1 LAKNLKLNVKNA
13 QLAEA
18 LKIGQLKKPSAL
30 KKKKADAAEA
40 ESPSAERKEE
50 GTPVEAAQQ
59 QQAAPAPEPSES
71 KPSTERVAETTRAE
85 GIADRPVEAEKQ
97 VRAEKQPEPEQEKPS
112 PRPSEE
118 APRSEQPADQT
129 RTPYQQ
135 QSYPQYRPRPSHHQ
149 YGSEQHREG
158 GYGGG
163 APRREGY
170 APGPRREGGGYTP
183 GGPRRE
189 GGGYTPGGPRREG
202 GYPQG
207 PRREGGGYTPG
218 GPRRE
223 GGYPQGPR
231 REGGGYTPGGPRR
244 EGGGYTPGGPRREGG
259 GYTPGG
265 PRREGGGYAPGAP
278 RREGGYPQGPRRDGY
293 SPMSR
298 PVIPG
303 KEAHGEPRKSPPT
316 KEAPKSDTE
325 EGKKTAFKDFR
336 EYKPSKK
343 GGTSEKTFDSRDRQG
358 LRDDLEEQGWR
369 KKRPSH
375 KMRPIQQEEII
386 RPKEL
391 KVRLPI
397 TVKDLAAE
405 MKLKASQLIS
415 KLFMKG
421 VVITL
426 NDLLDDE
433 TTVQLLG
440 HDFDCEISIDT
451 AEEDRVRI
459 TDKTIKEEIQE
470 SDPKSLI
477 LRPPVAA
484 FMGHVD
490 HGKTSLIDSIRK
502 TNLAAG
508 EAGEI
513 TQHIG
518 AFKCHT
524 PVGDLTI
531 LDTPGHEAF
540 SAMRARGADVTD
552 IIVLVVAGDEGIR
565 AQTIE
570 AINQAQAANVPIV
583 VAINKSDKPNFNAEN
598 VYRQLADQNLLPEAW
613 GGTTI
618 TVNCSAVSGAG
629 IKELLEM
636 LALQAEILELK
647 ANPVSRARGSVIES
661 EMHKGMGSVATV
673 LVQNGTLRLGD
684 AIVFAQHFAR
694 VKTMQD
700 EHGRDISEAT
710 PSTPVKITG
719 LSGLPEAGSEF
730 IVVANEKEARE
741 LAEKR
746 SEGKRHAQQQL
757 MKRAGLESLLQD
769 KQAVQKK
776 ILNLI
781 LRGDVQGSVEALK
794 ISLQKIQSNKVEI
807 NFISTSVGEISESDV
822 QLAAASKATILGF
835 HTQIENHAEDLIKK
849 LKVTVKMHDIIYH
862 AVDDV
867 RELMLK
873 LLDKIPQETD
883 TGEAEVVAVFK
894 ASQLGVIAGCK
905 VTDGLI
911 KRSHSMR
918 VIREGQ
924 VVWKGAIASLKRV
937 KEDVREVSKGFEC
950 GILLQNYNEVKV
962 GDILQAF
969 EITYLTQEL

>member
-1 LAKNLKLNVKNA
+1 MAKNLKLNVKNA

-30 KKKKADAAEA
+30 KKKKADAADT

-50 GTPVEAAQQ
+50 AAPVEAAQPKQ
-59 QQAAPAPEPSES
+59 PAPAPEPTES
-71 KPSTERVAETTRAE
+71 KPSVEREAEPTRAE
-85 GIADRPVEAEKQ
+85 SVSDRPIEAETKER
-97 VRAEKQPEPEQEKPS
+97 VEKQAEPEREKPS
-112 PRPSEE
+112 VRPSQE
-118 APRSEQPADQT
+118 APRSEQPTHHT
-129 RTPYQQ
+129 RPPYQQ
-135 QSYPQYRPRPSHHQ
+135 QSYPQYRPRPSHQQ
-149 YGSEQHREG
+149 YSSDQHREG

-170 APGPRREGGGYTP
+170 PSGQSREGGYPQGPRREGGGYTPGGPRREGGGYTSGGPRREGGGYTP

-207 PRREGGGYTPG
+207 PRREGVGYTPGGPRREGGGYAPG

-231 REGGGYTPGGPRR
+231 RE
-244 EGGGYTPGGPRREGG
+244 
-259 GYTPGG
+259 
-265 PRREGGGYAPGAP
+265 
-278 RREGGYPQGPRRDGY
+278 GY

-303 KEAHGEPRKSPPT
+303 KEAHGEPRKSAPT
-316 KEAPKSDTE
+316 KEAPKPDTE
-325 EGKKTAFKDFR
+325 EGKKSAFKDFR

-433 TTVQLLG
+433 TTIQLLG

-661 EMHKGMGSVATV
+661 EMHKGMGAVATV
-673 LVQNGTLRLGD
+673 LVQNGTLRIGD

-776 ILNLI
+776 VLNLI

-835 HTQIENHAEDLIKK
+835 HTQIESHAESLIKK

-862 AVDDV
+862 AVDDI
-867 RELMLK
+867 RELMLN

-924 VVWKGAIASLKRV
+924 LVWKGAIASLKRV

-950 GILLQNYNEVKV
+950 GILLQNYNEVQV

-969 EITYLTQEL
+969 EITYLTQDL